1 MISKNMLKVT
11 TLLLFSSFCHAQ
23 VSHIQPQQLIKQI
36 QNEKMLVIIDVRTE
50 DEYTQ
55 GHIKG
60 AINIPYDQ
68 LLKEQDKIIAYKDQQ
83 VILYCHSGRRA
94 KMAEDTLQSLKFT
107 KLIDLNGH
115 MILWEQLQYP
125 LIR

>member
-1 MISKNMLKVT
+1 MISKNIIKVAI
-11 TLLLFSSFCHAQ
+11 LLLFSSFCHAQ
-23 VSHIQPQQLIKQI
+23 VSQIEPQQLIKQI
-36 QNEKMLVIIDVRTE
+36 QNEKLLIIIDVRTE

-68 LLKEQDKIIAYKDQQ
+68 LRQYQDKIMAYKDQQ
-83 VILYCHSGRRA
+83 VILYCRSGSRA
-94 KMAEDTLQSLKFT
+94 EIAASTLQELGFT

-115 MILWEQLQYP
+115 MILWEQLGYP
-125 LIR
+125 LVK

>member
-1 MISKNMLKVT
+1 MISTNIIKVA

-23 VSHIQPQQLIKQI
+23 VSQIEPQQLIKQI
-36 QNEKMLVIIDVRTE
+36 QNEQLLIILDVRTE

-68 LLKEQDKIIAYKDQQ
+68 LLKYQDKITAYKDQQ
-83 VILYCHSGRRA
+83 VILYCRSGRRA
-94 KMAEDTLQSLKFT
+94 EIAAGTLQALGFT

-115 MILWEQLQYP
+115 IILWEQLGYP
-125 LIR
+125 LVK